1 MSLKHLKHCAWTVML
16 CTVGLVS
23 GLQIY
28 QLIELRYVH
37 TLNLCAC
44 DILTTVDCDWFP
56 QWCLSMNQ
64 NHPMWSYSLFLSS
77 SSSSSL
83 LVIPALKMFFPFSGL
98 SWFGWKHLLCLV
110 PLNKNI
116 LLMWNSWCLC
126 NFFFLIQ
133 TNSGFSDAELNTD
146 DDNQFDCYWQ
156 NFSMCNEVLWLSGLK
171 AM

>member
-1 MSLKHLKHCAWTVML
+1 MYTLYTWSSECYLYLSLHMCRFLWVVRSSIVISA
-16 CTVGLVS
+16 
-23 GLQIY
+23 QIY
-28 QLIELRYVH
+28 LKEGVH
-37 TLNLCAC
+37 LWPVMVHRQNSACVCLCAC

-98 SWFGWKHLLCLV
+98 SWFGWKHLLCSV

-126 NFFFLIQ
+126 HFFF
-133 TNSGFSDAELNTD
+133 NS
-146 DDNQFDCYWQ
+146 NQQRFFWCWT
-156 NFSMCNEVLWLSGLK
+156 
-171 AM
+171 